1 MKKVIDFLKKYHL
14 IPYII
19 IISLI
24 GIFGYVAKWYNYSGV
39 GAILGQDTGAF
50 YRYFN
55 VIFVLILLAVTVVYY
70 LAVIKKAAIEKL
82 YVVSAGF
89 IGIIFML
96 IVPPYASADEDRH
109 LLECQDFSS
118 AIFGYEME
126 GEKEHWLRECDA
138 NTELSRD
145 LSVKNYQYVAEN
157 FFAGCD
163 SKEMELKYIDDIT
176 YDEDNVVYYYPGIIG
191 ITIGRLFNMGTIATY
206 MLARVF
212 MLVTYLVITYFAIK
226 KIPVFK
232 AGYAI
237 LMLLPSTMQR
247 AATVSYDGLMLAYIF
262 IFVAYVF
269 YYIYNVKTIKVV
281 DAVVMALSGVLL
293 AVGKGGAYI
302 PFLLML
308 FMIPKEN
315 FGKKVKYGFIVA
327 GAILLCLVAF
337 VGFNYELF
345 ADIAGSTGG
354 ETNDL
359 LWTEEEGYTLREI
372 ITSPKRS
379 LKVFINTFIMLG
391 GAKYS
396 EMIGNGFG
404 WLQVY
409 VSDIWVVAFSILIVM
424 TLFNESG
431 ENFTFSKK
439 QKLMFGVIAVA
450 SMGFVILS
458 MWLFWTPLNSS
469 YIEGLQ
475 GRYFIPILIPL
486 FFILKNKL
494 FSVQR
499 KVAPYLVC
507 SAMIMYVGVF
517 LDIWCGMQL

>member
-1 MKKVIDFLKKYHL
+1 MNKIKDFMKKYHL

-19 IISLI
+19 IITLI
-24 GIFGYVAKWYNYSGV
+24 GILGYGVKWYNYGGV
-39 GAILGQDTGAF
+39 GAILGQDTVAF
-50 YRYFN
+50 YGYFN
-55 VIFVLILLAVTVVYY
+55 VIFVLILIAVTVVYY
-70 LAVIKKAAIEKL
+70 LAVIKKTAIEKL
-82 YVVSAGF
+82 YLVCAGF
-89 IGIIFML
+89 IGVIFML

-118 AIFGYEME
+118 AIFGYEMQ

-176 YDEDNVVYYYPGIIG
+176 YDVDNVIYYYPAIVG
-191 ITIGRLFNMGTIATY
+191 ITIGRLLNFGTILTY
-206 MLARVF
+206 MLARLL
-212 MLVTYLVITYFAIK
+212 MLATYMVITYFALK

-232 AGYAI
+232 AGFAM

-269 YYIYNVKTIKVV
+269 YYIYNMKTISIV
-281 DAVVMALSGVLL
+281 DAIVMALSGVFF

-315 FGKKVKYGFIVA
+315 FGKKIKYGFIVT

-337 VGFNYELF
+337 IGFNYELF
-345 ADIAGSTGG
+345 VDIAGSTGG
-354 ETNDL
+354 ETNEL
-359 LWTEEEGYTLREI
+359 LWTEDEGYTLRDI
-372 ITSPKRS
+372 LTAPKRS

-396 EMIGNGFG
+396 ELIGNGFG

-409 VSDIWVVAFSILIVM
+409 VSDIWVVAFSVLIVL
-424 TLFNESG
+424 TLFNEKEES
-431 ENFTFSKK
+431 FTFTKK
-439 QKLMFGVIAVA
+439 QKLMLGVIVVA
-450 SMGFVILS
+450 SMGFIILS
-458 MWLFWTPLNSS
+458 MWLFWTPLNSN

-475 GRYFIPILIPL
+475 GRYFIPLLIPM

-494 FSVQR
+494 FTVQR
-499 KVAPYLVC
+499 RVAPYLIC
-507 SAMIMYVGVF
+507 SAIVMYAGVF
-517 LDIWCGMQL
+517 FDIWCGMRL